1 VELTPIADDPLIEQ
15 LRKLGVT
22 ETKARELIKERR
34 AATEEQLAAFP
45 YRESAQGRKNVAGW
59 LIAAIESNYEL
70 PEAYLEAKAKAQ
82 EVKRGQEKRQA
93 VETCQLCDEQGR
105 RFIKSERY
113 PSGAM
118 KPCSHDPEIEAKY
131 PSV

>member
-1 VELTPIADDPLIEQ
+1 
-15 LRKLGVT
+15 VT
-22 ETKARELIKERR
+22 ETKARELVKTRR
-34 AATEEQLAAFP
+34 AATEEQIAAFP
-45 YRESAQGRKNVAGW
+45 YREAGQERKNVAGW
-59 LIAAIESNYEL
+59 LIAAIEGNYDL

-93 VETCQLCDEQGR
+93 VETCQLCDKQGR

-131 PSV
+131 PSL